1 MFDSGSVTQS
11 INICLLVLFN

>member
-1 MFDSGSVTQS
+1 MFDSGSVMQS